1 MKKIYCNRLI
11 SGAANNYKP
20 GKSDME
26 QYKDD
31 IKSKLHYMDEILHK
45 ISSMSQAENE
55 KQLDDMIPSILES
68 VGKYTVADRTYNFE
82 WSSEKKDSFKNTF

>member
-1 MKKIYCNRLI
+1 MEARLFVWQRSLSAFEKIYCNRLI
-11 SGAANNYKP
+11 SGAANNYKT

-45 ISSMSQAENE
+45 ISSMSQAEN
-55 KQLDDMIPSILES
+55 
-68 VGKYTVADRTYNFE
+68 
-82 WSSEKKDSFKNTF
+82 

>member
-1 MKKIYCNRLI
+1 MEARLFVWQRSLSAFEKIYCNRLI

-31 IKSKLHYMDEILHK
+31 IKKE
-45 ISSMSQAENE
+45 
-55 KQLDDMIPSILES
+55 
-68 VGKYTVADRTYNFE
+68 VGCCNQTVCSTAASAHLFSTWINVVPQSPA
-82 WSSEKKDSFKNTF
+82 WP